1 MSDEFIKWI
10 GIIGSV
16 ASLVGLYYAIKQINK
31 TLEAAEAAKEAALK
45 TRKVISRN
53 LLLSDVSTCTRIIEE
68 IKLFVRSE
76 KYEPALIRVTD
87 LVSQLIQIQEVS
99 KSSSQTLQVNFKEKL
114 SQLSVI
120 RKSFEKK
127 IAKTPVKIYSVAV
140 ISQLAE
146 ISDDLNKFIGEN
158 KIVIEE
164 NN

>member
-16 ASLVGLYYAIKQINK
+16 ASLVGIYYAIKQINK